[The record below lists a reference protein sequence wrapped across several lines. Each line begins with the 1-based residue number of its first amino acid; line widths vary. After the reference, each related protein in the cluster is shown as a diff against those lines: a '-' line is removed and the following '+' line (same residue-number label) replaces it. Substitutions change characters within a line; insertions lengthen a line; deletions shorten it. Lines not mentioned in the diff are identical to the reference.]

1 MHVYEWLENF
11 NKEECKD
18 EALLKL
24 WEFLDFRTRD
34 TMWQW
39 KNKHLKPTYKLFCK
53 FKDKKYKING
63 ASRLGDMWLSK
74 DYNSTE
80 GYDLRVDI
88 SDCRNFTFKDK

>member
-1 MHVYEWLENF
+1 MENF

-53 FKDKKYKING
+53 FKDKKYF
-63 ASRLGDMWLSK
+63 LSILN
-74 DYNSTE
+74 Y
-80 GYDLRVDI
+80 LRNHI
-88 SDCRNFTFKDK
+88 LIFHNI